1 VPAEDRL
8 LAVQLMNVQGPM
20 ARRVADVRAALNLL
34 SGAHPRDPWSTN
46 VPAIVDGRGHGGQ
59 RRPVRVAVV
68 AEPPGGR
75 TDASIAAIVRHSADA
90 LANAGYE
97 VVEVTPPRYEEAI
110 GAWARFLIGDFGS
123 VLPKLLPL
131 MGRDAQR
138 FLDNASHAV
147 PGFATPTS
155 MSELMTLRDG
165 IARAWTQF
173 FVQTPLVL
181 SPTWTQWPFEIG
193 FDVATPQGTGE
204 TIEMMRPVLPA
215 NLMGLPSACVP
226 AGRDAATG
234 LPCGVL
240 LTGARMNDEVC
251 LDAAEVIEQR
261 FSLPMALDA

>member
-1 VPAEDRL
+1 MLPAS
-8 LAVQLMNVQGPM
+8 
-20 ARRVADVRAALNLL
+20 AD
-34 SGAHPRDPWSTN
+34 D
-46 VPAIVDGRGHGGQ
+46 RGHGRQ

-75 TDASIAAIVRHSADA
+75 TDASIAAIVRRSADA

-97 VVEVTPPRYEEAI
+97 VVELTPPRYEEAI

-147 PGFATPTS
+147 PGFATPTA

-173 FVQTPLVL
+173 LAETPLVL

-240 LTGARMNDEVC
+240 LTGARMNDEMC
-251 LDAAEVIEQR
+251 LDAAEVIERR
-261 FSLPMALDA
+261 FSLPVAPEA